1 MATGIGFCPNCG
13 TAMTAAGQR
22 FCPSCGTTLPAMAT
36 AQAAVPAPAQAA
48 VPAQAAMPTPQPPPY
63 VAPVQPAWAMPP
75 PTAAAAPARSTASPA
90 MLLVGGLVIAAIVG
104 VAILAMN
111 NGSKGLP
118 GSSGSPGSS
127 ASFGCLGLPGCNGS
141 GLPPIASVSPSRVTG
156 YPGSL
161 SFSPKAIG
169 CPGQPFTITVV
180 LPSSVKGT
188 DQITYQIDDTT
199 IITQAA
205 TDFGVTKQADG
216 TWSVSTDNPDGSAN
230 CSMGPGFH
238 TATLLDSGGNVLA
251 QTSFMFVMLAS
262 PTPQLTPAPFSMGV
276 TTIEPSSFS
285 CSAPAVDVRLA
296 VQLSASFAGS
306 TKVTSELDG
315 VPGTPTTVAVDFVQ
329 QADGSWLSAS
339 TVSSSALCEQF
350 SVGKHS
356 IGASDAAGK
365 VITEGTFTIE
375 P

>member
-1 MATGIGFCPNCG
+1 
-13 TAMTAAGQR
+13 MTAAGQR

-36 AQAAVPAPAQAA
+36 AQAAVPATAQAA
-48 VPAQAAMPTPQPPPY
+48 VPAPAQAAMPAPQPPPY

-75 PTAAAAPARSTASPA
+75 PTATAAPARSTASPA

-118 GSSGSPGSS
+118 GSSGSSGSPGSS
-127 ASFGCLGLPGCNGS
+127 ASFGCVGLPGCNGS

-161 SFSPKAIG
+161 SFSPKTIG
-169 CPGQPFTITVV
+169 CPGQPFTTTVV

-199 IITQAA
+199 IITRAA

-216 TWSVSTDNPDGSAN
+216 TWSGSTDNPDGSVN

-262 PTPQLTPAPFSMGV
+262 PTPQLTPAPFSVGV

-296 VQLSASFAGS
+296 LQLSASFAGS
-306 TKVTSELDG
+306 TVVTLEFDG
-315 VPGTPTTVAVDFVQ
+315 VPSTTLTTVAAEFVQ
-329 QADGSWLSAS
+329 QADGSWLDSS
-339 TVSSSALCEQF
+339 TVSSSSLCVAF

-365 VITEGTFTIE
+365 VITEGTFTVK